1 MPDALNI
8 SLTGMRAFQR
18 ALQVTSHNI
27 ANANTP
33 GYSRQV
39 ANFSARA
46 GGGQG
51 NTYLG
56 GGTQVS
62 TIRRI
67 YDGLQVEQLRSSM
80 TGFTRFDTLNVL
92 SSRIDTLLADADTG
106 LNTGLQSFFN
116 SVQDVA
122 NDPAS
127 ISTRQAL
134 IGEAEGVAFRFQS
147 LDMRLDELDSEV
159 NGKIRLAVDDINR
172 IATSIASLNGQI
184 ALANNAASPPNDLL
198 DARDALVLEL
208 SGQVSVSTNIQDDG
222 NMSVFIGSGQPLVT
236 AGSARQLTVGGSE
249 FDLTR
254 MTVSY
259 QGAAGSTPLDTTSTG
274 GNLGG
279 LLEFRSRILDPAR
292 QSLGQT
298 ATAFATSMNRQNSAG
313 MDLRGDLGGDLF
325 SVAPPTVLYSNGN
338 TGSGTASVVVSDLG
352 ALTGADYVLEYDGAS
367 YSLSRADTGEVIPMS
382 GSGTPADPYVAAG
395 VSFSLAGA
403 PAAGDRLLIRTG
415 ADAAGSISSVVTDP
429 QAIAMAAPTRTSI
442 SQDNIGNATI
452 SLPSVL
458 DPDDGSLL
466 TNAVIEFTSPTT
478 YSINGAGNFTYTEGS
493 LIVLNGSGVTIS
505 GTPATGD
512 KFSLEPN
519 FGASGD
525 NSNGLVMADLQSIG
539 LLDGGTISINESYGQ
554 LIAGVGAMTHQIK
567 GSLDAQGVVL
577 SNAEAAVSATS
588 GVNLDE
594 EAANLIKFQQA
605 YQAVAQVV
613 AVVNTMFDS
622 LIAATRR

>member
-116 SVQDVA
+116 SVQDLA

-147 LDMRLDELDSEV
+147 LDMRLDELDAEV
-159 NGKIRLAVDDINR
+159 NSKIRLAVDDINR

-325 SVAPPTVLYSNGN
+325 SVAAPTVLYSNGN

-415 ADAAGSISSVVTDP
+415 ADAAGSITSVVTDP

-466 TNAVIEFTSPTT
+466 TSAVIEFTSPTT

-525 NSNGLVMADLQSIG
+525 NSNGLVMADLQSLG

>member
-18 ALQVTSHNI
+18 GLQVTSHNI

-39 ANFSARA
+39 ADFSARA

-56 GGTQVS
+56 GGVQVS
-62 TIRRI
+62 TIRRV
-67 YDGLQVEQLRSSM
+67 YDSLQVDQLRSSM
-80 TGFTRFDTLNVL
+80 TGFSRFDTLSML
-92 SSRIDTLLADADTG
+92 SSRIDTLLADPDTG

-116 SVQDVA
+116 AVQDVA
-122 NDPAS
+122 SDPAS
-127 ISTRQAL
+127 IPTRQAL
-134 IGEAEGVAFRFQS
+134 IGEAQSVASRFQS
-147 LDMRLDELDSEV
+147 MDLRLDEMDKEV
-159 NGKIRLAVDDINR
+159 NSRIRLAVDDINR
-172 IATSIASLNGQI
+172 IATSIADLNGQI
-184 ALANNAASPPNDLL
+184 ALANNATTPPNDLL

-208 SGQVSVSTNIQDDG
+208 SGQVSVSTNIQADG

-236 AGSARQLTVGGSE
+236 AGDARRLTASASE

-254 MTVSY
+254 VTVAY
-259 QGAAGSTPLDTTSTG
+259 QGASGSTPLDTSNTG

-279 LLEFRSRILDPAR
+279 LLEFRSRVLDPAR

-298 ATAFATSMNRQNSAG
+298 AVAFATSMNQQNAQG
-313 MDLRGDLGGDLF
+313 LDLRGNLGDDLF
-325 SVAPPTVLYSNGN
+325 SVADPRVLYSNNN
-338 TGSGTASVVVSDLG
+338 TGTGTASATVADLG
-352 ALTGADYVLEYDGAS
+352 EFTGADYVLEYDGAA
-367 YSLSRADTGEVIPMS
+367 YSLTRADTGAAIAMT
-382 GSGTPADPYVAAG
+382 GTGAPGDPFRADGILFTV
-395 VSFSLAGA
+395 AGA
-403 PAAGDRLLIRTG
+403 PAAGDRLLISTG
-415 ADAAGSISSVVTDP
+415 QDAAGSVRSVVTDP
-429 QAIAMAAPTRTSI
+429 QAIAMAAPTRTSV
-442 SQDNIGNATI
+442 SQGNIGNGTI
-452 SLPSVL
+452 SLPTIL
-458 DPDDGSLL
+458 DPDDADLL
-466 TNAVIEFTSPTT
+466 ASTVIEFTSPTT

-493 LIVLNGSGVTIS
+493 LIILNGTGVTIN

-512 KFSLEPN
+512 RFSLDPN
-519 FGASGD
+519 YGASGD
-525 NSNGLVMADLQSIG
+525 NSNGLRMAEIQSEG
-539 LLDGGTISINESYGQ
+539 LLDGGTISINESYGR
-554 LIAGVGAMTHQIK
+554 LVSSVGAITHQVQ

-594 EAANLIKFQQA
+594 EAANLIKYQQA

-613 AVVNTMFDS
+613 SVVSTMFDS